1 MSGRV
6 TRDTSGSSSD
16 SETSGGPADVAGGHS
31 PLGAVG
37 QDRDVRSS
45 GSGGGGRSSRG
56 SLTSPGHTEES
67 RGLGAKPRKKT
78 EGKEGKGGKHHTRK
92 GIEWNK
98 KDRRAAK
105 VHRGE
110 GQRLAAERAARA
122 AAEEAAMAAKD
133 AAEGRGGNKKDDG
146 LGLIVLRTKG
156 PRTRHHGHGHHR
168 KNEPKHGDTDHH
180 MSGIDRLCLL
190 LGTAVAVGGSLAT
203 LVSLLSSILSS
214 DTAGP
219 PVNGTREGASAASGS
234 VWKDYHDNVDLAFMV
249 MHLFLSMLVLAVWCA
264 YKFSDRGK
272 KRKK

>member
-1 MSGRV
+1 V

-78 EGKEGKGGKHHTRK
+78 EGKEGKGSKRHTGK

-105 VHRGE
+105 THRGE

-122 AAEEAAMAAKD
+122 NAEEAAVAAKD
-133 AAEGRGGNKKDDG
+133 AAEGRGGDKKDDG
-146 LGLIVLRTKG
+146 SGLIVLRTKG

-168 KNEPKHGDTDHH
+168 KSEPKHGDTDRH
-180 MSGIDRLCLL
+180 MSGIDRLCFL
-190 LGTAVAVGGSLAT
+190 LGAVVAVGGSLAT
-203 LVSLLSSILSS
+203 LVSLLSSVLSS

-219 PVNGTREGASAASGS
+219 VNGTRESASASGS
-234 VWKDYHDNVDLAFMV
+234 VRKGYYYNDDLTYMV
-249 MHLFLSMLVLAVWCA
+249 MHLLFSMLVLALWCA
-264 YKFSDRGK
+264 YKFSNKGK
-272 KRKK
+272 KHKK